1 MRRKGTRNTL
11 NEEGPMKKVFL
22 TTIVLCTVFFVMAGS
37 CFAQVIYGCAQKN
50 SGDLRIVS
58 SPAQCKSN
66 ENLVSWNQVG
76 PQGPT
81 GATGATGATGPAGSP
96 GVSGYEIVSH
106 SEQLD
111 PNTSA
116 HVGVQCS
123 SGKKVLGGG
132 FILEYAPAIDLY
144 SSLPEDPAHPG
155 SYTEEWWGV
164 YAHNNGTL
172 STTFGVSA
180 IAICGYVQ

>member
-1 MRRKGTRNTL
+1 
-11 NEEGPMKKVFL
+11 MKKIIL
-22 TTIVLCTVFFVMAGS
+22 TTIVLCTIFFIMAGS

-50 SGDLRIVS
+50 SGDLRIVT

-81 GATGATGATGPAGSP
+81 GATGATGATGTTGATGATGATGPAGSP
-96 GVSGYEIVSH
+96 GISGYEIVSH
-106 SEQLD
+106 NEQLA

-144 SSLPEDPAHPG
+144 SSLPEDPNNVG
-155 SYTEEWWGV
+155 SFTDEWWGV
-164 YAHNNGTL
+164 FAHNNGTL
-172 STTFGVSA
+172 NTTFGVSA
-180 IAICGYVQ
+180 IAICGFVQP